1 VSTAGEQD
9 DAEDRPVVVQSGG
22 QMKRRLR
29 LWMTALRTLLSAG
42 GCSRDVRTVH
52 VLRSGIRA
60 AGREDPQMPT
70 NPWVAIDA
78 TTSPSLRARELR
90 GIWDDYLSAGRLI
103 QVRLPIAE
111 SWRRSQAAGIDP
123 SRSRAPTLLPDRQDV
138 KERWDAHPLEAAA
151 PLIRRWLGPLSD
163 ESEQLIVV
171 SGADGLL
178 LWLDGD
184 ARVRSAAA
192 DAMNFV
198 EGALWNEA
206 GAGTNAIGTAL
217 VADHPVQVHAAEHF
231 SEIVH
236 GWTCA
241 AAPVHDPEDGRLL
254 GVIDLTG
261 SMAKAHPQSLAAAL
275 AAARAVEAD
284 LRVQAQVRD
293 ARLRVRYLDRMASA
307 GGKLALV
314 SRSGRVIADHP
325 DGLLRAERIE
335 VPAGGGIVMLP
346 DGRAGF
352 AEALDRDDAYIVHAL
367 REARGRRPRLG
378 RLPTSVEEEAV
389 DAPGDVTEWRRA
401 QLELSRL
408 AAEQAA
414 LRRVATLVA
423 GQGTAEEIFA
433 TVAEEIARLLLADR
447 GVVCRYEPDGTM
459 TVAAFW
465 TSGGR
470 TLPVGTRVDLEGD
483 SVAASVQQSG
493 RPSRIDS
500 YQDLSGPVVE
510 LASTLGA
517 TPRSTVGAPILVE
530 GRVWGA
536 ILASST
542 APEPLAEE
550 TESRLMG
557 FAELVATAISNA
569 VAREELTASRA
580 RIVAAADET
589 RRRFER
595 DMHDGAQQRLI
606 SLALELRAA
615 AGKVTAG
622 PDELRG
628 ELARAANA
636 VTVAL
641 DELREISRGIHPA
654 ILSEGGLVPAL
665 RALSRRSAIPVELE
679 TSTSGRCVERI
690 EVAGYYVVSELL
702 TNAVK
707 HARASVVRVTV
718 EHLGGSLRLSIRD
731 DGVGGAD
738 PAGGSGLIGLRD
750 RVEAMA
756 GTMVVESPV
765 GAGTAVLVSLP
776 LD

>member
-1 VSTAGEQD
+1 LHQ
-9 DAEDRPVVVQSGG
+9 GG
-22 QMKRRLR
+22 
-29 LWMTALRTLLSAG
+29 RT
-42 GCSRDVRTVH
+42 
-52 VLRSGIRA
+52 
-60 AGREDPQMPT
+60 EDPQMPT

-78 TTSPSLRARELR
+78 TMSPSLRARELR
-90 GIWDDYLSAGRLI
+90 GIWDDYLSAGRLAH
-103 QVRLPIAE
+103 VRLPIAE
-111 SWRRSQAAGIDP
+111 SWRRSQVAGIDP
-123 SRSRAPTLLPDRQDV
+123 SRSRAPTLLADRHDV
-138 KERWDAHPLEAAA
+138 RERWDAHPLEAAA
-151 PLIRRWLGPLSD
+151 PLIRRWLGPLAD
-163 ESEQLIVV
+163 ESDQLIVV

-217 VADHPVQVHAAEHF
+217 AADHPVQVHAAEHF

-261 SMAKAHPQSLAAAL
+261 PMAKAHPQSLAAAL

-307 GGKLALV
+307 SGTLALV
-314 SRSGRVIADHP
+314 SRSGRVIADRP
-325 DGLLRAERIE
+325 DGVLRAERIE
-335 VPAGGGIVMLP
+335 VPAGGGIVLLP

-367 REARGRRPRLG
+367 HEARGRRPRLD
-378 RLPTSVEEEAV
+378 RIPTSVEGEAV
-389 DAPGDVTEWRRA
+389 DAPGDLSEWRRA
-401 QLELSRL
+401 QHELSRL
-408 AAEQAA
+408 AEEQAA

-423 GQGTAEEIFA
+423 CQGTVEEEIFS
-433 TVAEEIARLLLADR
+433 TVAEEVARLLRADR

-459 TVAAFW
+459 TVAAFSA
-465 TSGGR
+465 SGDGM
-470 TLPVGTRVDLEGD
+470 LSVGTQVELAGD
-483 SVAASVQQSG
+483 SVAALVQQSG

-500 YQDLSGPVVE
+500 YENLSGPVVE

-517 TPRSTVGAPILVE
+517 APRSTVGAPILVE

-536 ILASST
+536 ILASTT

-569 VAREELTASRA
+569 VARAELNASRA

-589 RRRFER
+589 RRRIER

-615 AGKVTAG
+615 AGKRTAG

-628 ELARAANA
+628 DLARAANA

-654 ILSEGGLVPAL
+654 VLSKGGLAPAL
-665 RALSRRSAIPVELE
+665 RALARRTTIPVELE
-679 TSTSGRCVERI
+679 ISTHGRFAEHI

-707 HARASVVRVTV
+707 HARASVVRVAV
-718 EHLGGSLRLSIRD
+718 EELNGRLHLSIRD

-738 PAGGSGLIGLRD
+738 PARGSGLIGLRD
-750 RVEAMA
+750 RVEAMT
-756 GTMVVESPV
+756 GTIVVDSPA
-765 GAGTAVLVSLP
+765 GAGTAVLISLP